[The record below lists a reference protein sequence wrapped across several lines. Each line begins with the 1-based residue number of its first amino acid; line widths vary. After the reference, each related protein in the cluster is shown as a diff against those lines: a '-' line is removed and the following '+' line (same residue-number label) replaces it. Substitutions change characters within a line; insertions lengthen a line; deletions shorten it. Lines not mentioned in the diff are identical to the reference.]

1 MIRHET
7 LNPPIHLY
15 PVNEWKIIETEFY
28 ARFLSQT
35 ETLFAIGNGYLGMRG
50 NHDEGIP
57 HSQAGTFINGFHET
71 WPITYSEGAYGFA
84 KTGQTMLNVTD
95 AKIFKLYV
103 DDEPFYLP
111 TASLQLFERTLDMQ
125 EGTLERRVLWETA
138 VGKQVLIESK
148 RLVSLRHRHV
158 AAISYQVTILN
169 ADGPVVISSEAVG
182 NQVNQASVDD
192 PRQSKGLNHKVL
204 LPQNH
209 YADQMRLLLTHRAR
223 NSGMTLACGIDHR
236 ISSESAYTCN
246 SECDGDVGRVVFS
259 INAQRGKPIQIYKF
273 LTYHSSRHA
282 ATSEL
287 ATRAERTLDR
297 VVAEGYD
304 SLLTEQR
311 TSMAAFWQHSD
322 VQILSSTKTA
332 GRPRQEIQQAMRWN
346 LFQILQASGRAE
358 GTGIPAKGLTGQTYE
373 GHYFWDTE
381 IYVMPFLIYTAPEIA
396 RNLLRFRYS
405 MLEQA
410 RIRAREMN
418 QKGALFP
425 WRTINGEEASAYY
438 AAGTAQYHINADI
451 IYALKKYVDITNDK
465 SLLYNE
471 GAEMLVETAR
481 MWEDLGF
488 YSDRKDGK
496 FCIHGV
502 TGPDEY
508 TTVVNNNA
516 YTNLMAREN
525 LFFAVKTVKE
535 MQDAYPD
542 QYESLK
548 HRTRLDPAEVDAWQK
563 AADHMYVPF
572 DRKLGIHP
580 QDEDFLELEKWD
592 IKNTPRDQFPLLLYY
607 HPLVIYRHQVIK
619 QADVVLAMLLLGNM
633 FTGRQKQR
641 NFDYYDPLTTGDSS
655 LSACIQS
662 IVAAEVGQV
671 EKAMGYARYAVLMD
685 LADIGGNMA
694 DGCHIASMGGTW
706 MVAVYGFAGMR
717 DYDGR
722 ITFNPKIPRYL
733 DHLRFSLQIRGQRL
747 QVDLSPEK
755 AEYRLEEGIEL
766 EIVHQGQSC
775 LLKEGKTHRVRIKK
789 HRQPAASP
797 TKKRASVKSTD

>member
-7 LNPPIHLY
+7 LNPPIHVY
-15 PVNEWKIIETEFY
+15 PVDEWKIIETSFY
-28 ARFLSQT
+28 PRFLAQT
-35 ETLFAIGNGYLGMRG
+35 EALFAIGNGYLGMRG
-50 NHDEGIP
+50 NPDEGIP
-57 HSQAGTFINGFHET
+57 ASQPGTFINGFHET
-71 WPITYSEGAYGFA
+71 WPIVYGEEAFGFA

-95 AKIFKLYV
+95 AKVFKLYV
-103 DDEPFYLP
+103 DDEPFFLP

-148 RLVSLRHRHV
+148 RLVSQQHRHV
-158 AAISYQVTILN
+158 AAISYQVTVLN
-169 ADGPVVISSEAVG
+169 ADAPVVISSEVVG
-182 NQVNQASVDD
+182 NQGNQAGVDD
-192 PRQSKGLNHKVL
+192 PRKAKGFQHQVL
-204 LPQNH
+204 LPREH
-209 YADQMRLLLTHRAR
+209 YAQAGRVMMSHRTR
-223 NSGMTLACGIDHR
+223 NSNMTMACGVDHA
-236 ISSESAYTCN
+236 IETDCSYEFE
-246 SECDGDVGRVVFS
+246 SECTGDHAQVVFS
-259 INAQRGKPIQIYKF
+259 VDAKRSKPIQIFKY
-273 LTYHSSRHA
+273 LTYHSSRKETTH
-282 ATSEL
+282 EL
-287 ATRAERTLDR
+287 CLRAERTLDR
-297 VVAEGYD
+297 AVAKGFDEILDG
-304 SLLTEQR
+304 QR
-311 TSMAAFWQHSD
+311 EFMEDFWKRSD
-322 VQILSSTKTA
+322 IHIHGNSEAA
-332 GRPRQEIQQAMRWN
+332 GRHKREIQQALRWN

-381 IYVMPFLIYTAPEIA
+381 IYVLPFLTYTAPRIA

-410 RIRAREMN
+410 RQRARAVN

-451 IYALKKYVDITNDK
+451 MYALKKYVEITDDK

-481 MWEDLGF
+481 LWADIGF
-488 YSDRKDGK
+488 YSERKGGQ

-508 TTVVNNNA
+508 TTVVNNNT

-525 LFFAVKTVKE
+525 LLYAVKTVTE
-535 MQDAYPD
+535 MRNQLPEYYAT
-542 QYESLK
+542 LV
-548 HRTRLDPAEVDAWQK
+548 HRTGLKESEVDAWQK

-572 DRKLGIHP
+572 DEDVGIHP
-580 QDEDFLELEKWD
+580 QDEDFLDLEVWD
-592 IKNTPRDQFPLLLYY
+592 IKNTPRDRFPLLLFH

-619 QADVVLAMLLLGNM
+619 QADIVLTMLLLGNM
-633 FTGRQKQR
+633 FTDEQKQR
-641 NFDYYDPLTTGDSS
+641 NFEYYDPLTTGDSS

-662 IVAAEVGQV
+662 IVASEIGDG

-717 DYDGR
+717 DYEGQ
-722 ITFNPKIPRYL
+722 ITFNPSLPKYV
-733 DHLRFSLQIRGQRL
+733 DELRFPLTIRNQRL
-747 QVDLSPEK
+747 LVDITRKQVTYL
-755 AEYRLEEGIEL
+755 LEEGDGL
-766 EIVHQGQSC
+766 EIAHQGKKIQLSQGEPVTC
-775 LLKEGKTHRVRIKK
+775 KIVVKAAAKSDKTVRGEG
-789 HRQPAASP
+789 
-797 TKKRASVKSTD
+797 